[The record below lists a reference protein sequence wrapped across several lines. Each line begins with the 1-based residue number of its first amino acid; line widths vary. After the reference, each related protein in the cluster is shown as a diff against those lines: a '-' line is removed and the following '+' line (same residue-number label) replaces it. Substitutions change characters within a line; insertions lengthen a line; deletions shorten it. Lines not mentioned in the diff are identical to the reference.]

1 MGINTYKENNLSKQD
16 WEQNN
21 LLRLFPDE
29 KILWEGAISVLDVG
43 CGVSFKSKY
52 IPANIHVGVDIYEEY
67 FKHIEAPIPYVV
79 IKYDIRKL
87 KDIFISK
94 SFDLVIALDVI
105 EHLNKEDAISMINQ
119 CEVIAKKAVILET
132 PKGFIPQNIDILGY
146 GGHKY
151 QTHYSGWEEK
161 ELNDLGYKTFIRDY
175 MMQSVKRHTAI
186 EVEPRIQLIDAIKY
200 V

>member
-1 MGINTYKENNLSKQD
+1 MSKLD

-21 LLRLFPDE
+21 LLKLFPDYDWDNV
-29 KILWEGAISVLDVG
+29 KTVLDVG

-52 IPANIHVGVDIYEEY
+52 ISANIHVGVDIYEEY

-87 KDIFISK
+87 KDIFMPK

-105 EHLNKEDAISMINQ
+105 EHLNKEDAVSVIDQ
-119 CEVIAKKAVILET
+119 CEVIAKDAVILET
-132 PKGFIPQNIDILGY
+132 PSGFVPQNIDILGY

-151 QTHYSGWEEK
+151 QTHYSAWDQD
-161 ELNDLGYKTFIRDY
+161 ELQILGYTTFLRDY
-175 MMQSVKRHTAI
+175 TMQNVKRHTFVDVDPHI
-186 EVEPRIQLIDAIKY
+186 KLIDAIKKL
-200 V
+200 